1 MLKKLLNHKMN
12 NKITFYSRKNF
23 NSLFNNIK
31 KQKLILKINLK
42 ISTSYDQIITD
53 KRGVLAKNINKI
65 KKFEKKSLIQ
75 KEFLQI

>member
-1 MLKKLLNHKMN
+1 MN
-12 NKITFYSRKNF
+12 NKITFFSSKNI
-23 NSLFNNIK
+23 NSLINNIK

-65 KKFEKKSLIQ
+65 KKFEKKILIQ

>member
-1 MLKKLLNHKMN
+1 MN
-12 NKITFYSRKNF
+12 NKITFYSSKNF